1 MMPYLNIRN
10 QTFSK
15 LLLHLKSVCKLKS
28 LNLETFRTFIRIS
41 IIPLSQEVYTMKI
54 FFQIA
59 LLLLATAFSLTLLSQ
74 FTNYSIVLLTL
85 LALIGMAG
93 LLFQKKMYNKFLQQ
107 FKFIHNA
114 SYIVIPDLI
123 KNTNAVGMELA
134 FIFLLAS
141 IGINPVTDLIEGK
154 IKTNWS
160 YNVLFFDLALVSVV
174 FAIFPILIYIFY
186 YAMKNPE

>member
-1 MMPYLNIRN
+1 
-10 QTFSK
+10 
-15 LLLHLKSVCKLKS
+15 
-28 LNLETFRTFIRIS
+28 
-41 IIPLSQEVYTMKI
+41 MKI

-74 FTNYSIVLLTL
+74 FTNFSIVLLTF

-107 FKFIHNA
+107 FKFINNA
-114 SYIVIPDLI
+114 PNIVIPDLI

-154 IKTNWS
+154 LKTSWS
-160 YNVLFFDLALVSVV
+160 YNVLFFDLALVSAV

-186 YAMKNPE
+186 YSMKNPE